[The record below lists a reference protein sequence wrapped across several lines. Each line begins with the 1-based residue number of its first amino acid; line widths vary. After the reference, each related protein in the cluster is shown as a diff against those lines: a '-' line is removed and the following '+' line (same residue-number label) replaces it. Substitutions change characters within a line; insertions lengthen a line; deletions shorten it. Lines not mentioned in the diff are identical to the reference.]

1 MTSLIPASGAI
12 KAVIRLAT
20 AVIPMKAARK
30 RTRQRLLA
38 WLRAKEL
45 SRLVPLVRKR
55 YEGHVEACRAKLAA
69 GERLRVCFLVCDAA
83 MFSAEPVYQSMLGD
97 KRFAP
102 FVAVVP
108 RVTRGEKFMRET
120 LEKTL
125 SVLSSRYR
133 DVRSLYDPDAKS
145 SRSLEGEADVVF
157 TSIVYDEQT
166 LEQYTALPLSRFAL
180 VACIPYGYGGQLL
193 SDIRR
198 TIFLPQ
204 FALFWRLFVANQCTL
219 SLWKEANPQL
229 ADALVVGGYPKMD
242 RLAAT
247 ARRAARPKTILIC
260 PHHTLEK
267 DGTGLALSNFLQ
279 YAEFFL
285 ELPKEFPD
293 VHFVFR
299 PHPLLFPRLAT
310 SAWWGEKRTAA
321 YRCAMSALPNVEFQ
335 QGGDYFDVFVNS
347 DAMIHDC
354 GSFLAEYFYTGH
366 PQCYI
371 LRDGSTLDREFTPF
385 GKRLQ
390 DHVDHAF
397 TSEDIR
403 DFVRKVA
410 SGAADGRE
418 QERRDFAEREVCMY
432 HPHASERVLE
442 EIMRSLA

>member
-1 MTSLIPASGAI
+1 MKSSFFASSAF
-12 KAVIRLAT
+12 KAFVRIAT
-20 AVIPMKAARK
+20 AVIPMKVARK
-30 RTRQRLLA
+30 RVRQRLFA
-38 WLRAKEL
+38 WQRAKEL

-55 YEGHVEACRAKLAA
+55 YESHVEACRAKLAA
-69 GERLRVCFLVCDAA
+69 GERLRVCFLVCDAS
-83 MFSAEPVYQSMLGD
+83 MFSAEPVYQAMIGD
-97 KRFAP
+97 KRFEP

-125 SVLSSRYR
+125 SILSSRCS
-133 DVRSLYDPDAKS
+133 DVRSLYDPDAKTG
-145 SRSLEGEADVVF
+145 RTLEGEADVVF
-157 TSIVYDEQT
+157 TSIVYDDQT

-180 VACIPYGYGGQLL
+180 VVCIPYGYGGQLL

-204 FALFWRLFVANQCTL
+204 FALFWRLFISNQCTL
-219 SLWKEANPQL
+219 SLWKEVNPQL
-229 ADALVVGGYPKMD
+229 AYSLVVGGYPKMD
-242 RLAAT
+242 RLAVT
-247 ARRAARPKTILIC
+247 PRRTARPKTILIC
-260 PHHTLEK
+260 PHHTLER
-267 DGTGLALSNFLQ
+267 DGIGLSLSNFLQ

-310 SAWWGEKRTAA
+310 SAWWGEERTAA
-321 YRCAMSALPNVEFQ
+321 YRRDMSALPNVEFQ

-371 LRDGSTLDREFTPF
+371 LRDRSTLDREFTPF

-397 TSEDIR
+397 TREDIR
-403 DFVRKVA
+403 DFVRKVV
-410 SGAADGRE
+410 SGSIDGRE
-418 QERRDFAEREVCMY
+418 QERQGFAEREVCMY
-432 HPHASERVLE
+432 HPHASEKVLE
-442 EIMRSLA
+442 EIVRSLS